1 MFWWDTCIQYH
12 DVCQRNDDLVRNT
25 EEIDHH
31 IRHKAEELEAVQLAK
46 DGALAQLR
54 DAQARMVDL
63 ERELADRKDHRIDLL
78 EALHKVRSVSFVYY
92 IAVLVTGVDLFL

>member
-1 MFWWDTCIQYH
+1 M
-12 DVCQRNDDLVRNT
+12 
-25 EEIDHH
+25 
-31 IRHKAEELEAVQLAK
+31 EAVQLAK